1 MSRYELLLFG
11 HVFGAIVWIGLGL
24 TGMSM
29 AIWADRHG
37 EHAFAEPVYRW
48 VAWIEPPAIVLGPLL
63 LIVTGVALVLD
74 GPWRFGD
81 TWIVVGLSGYV
92 AALVLGLVL
101 QAPGTKRMK
110 SLMEERGP
118 EDPETIAAGRR
129 LDAFLWP
136 ELGILL
142 VVLLAMTTKPT
153 GSGSAGFWAL
163 VVAILAVAGWLLAR
177 GLRSAELPST
187 EPSPVP
193 PQA

>member
-1 MSRYELLLFG
+1 MTRYEVILSL
-11 HVFGAIVWIGLGL
+11 HVLGAIVWIGLGL
-24 TGMSM
+24 VGMSM
-29 AIWADRHG
+29 AVWADRHG

-81 TWIVVGLSGYV
+81 TWVAIGLTGYV
-92 AALVLGLVL
+92 AALALGLVL

-110 SLMEERGP
+110 KLMEERGP
-118 EDPETIAAGRR
+118 EDRETIAATRR

-142 VVLLAMTTKPT
+142 VVLLAMTTKPVDGGT
-153 GSGSAGFWAL
+153 PGFWAT
-163 VVAILAVAGWLLAR
+163 VVGVLLAAIVLMVR
-177 GLRSAELPST
+177 GLRSAGLSSAPAR
-187 EPSPVP
+187 P
-193 PQA
+193 PA